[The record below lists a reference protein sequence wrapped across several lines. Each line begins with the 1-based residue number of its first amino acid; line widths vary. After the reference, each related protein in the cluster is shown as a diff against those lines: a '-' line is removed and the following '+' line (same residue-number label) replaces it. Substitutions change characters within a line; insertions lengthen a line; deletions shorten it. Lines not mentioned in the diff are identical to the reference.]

1 MPTYYV
7 NDTPQLYTGDH
18 EVHESDCYW
27 LSLARSKTGLGY
39 FPSCFGA
46 VAKAK
51 TIYPTADGCKH
62 CSPACHSS

>member
-1 MPTYYV
+1 MPYYYV
-7 NDTPQLYTGDH
+7 NDTPQSDTGDH

-27 LSLARSKTGLGY
+27 LSLASSKTALGY
-39 FPSCFGA
+39 YPTCFGA

-51 TIYPTADGCKH
+51 TIYPKADGCKH